1 MNTEPVIGD
10 TALARA
16 VEVLQGMAY
25 EHRLHI
31 LLLLRS
37 GEATPT
43 MLAEVVPAHA
53 TAVAHHLRH
62 LVAAGLIR
70 RRRNGRQVV
79 YSLPDE
85 ATGRLLDEVLRYVG
99 TGALPR
105 SGSKQ
110 TQPVETHD
118 DGGPLVPGDS

>member
-1 MNTEPVIGD
+1 VNTEPVIGGA
-10 TALARA
+10 ALARA

-31 LLLLRS
+31 LLLLRA

-70 RRRNGRQVV
+70 RRRNGRRVV
-79 YSLPDE
+79 YSLPNE
-85 ATGRLLDEVLRYVG
+85 ATGRLIDEVLRYVG
-99 TGALPR
+99 SGALPG
-105 SGSKQ
+105 SGS
-110 TQPVETHD
+110 
-118 DGGPLVPGDS
+118 

>member
-1 MNTEPVIGD
+1 VSTEPVIGD
-10 TALARA
+10 AALTRA

-31 LLLLRS
+31 LLLLRA
-37 GEATPT
+37 GDATPT
-43 MLAEVVPAHA
+43 MLAEAIPAHS

-70 RRRNGRQVV
+70 RRRTGRRVV
-79 YSLPDE
+79 YSLPGE

-99 TGALPR
+99 ER
-105 SGSKQ
+105 
-110 TQPVETHD
+110 
-118 DGGPLVPGDS
+118 